1 MIEHFFF
8 CPYCLAQISMLL
20 DTSVAQQEYVEDCE
34 VCCNPILLQFTL
46 IDHQEVGSFDAS
58 SIE

>member
-1 MIEHFFF
+1 
-8 CPYCLAQISMLL
+8 MLL

-46 IDHQEVGSFDAS
+46 VDHEVVSFHAQQL
-58 SIE
+58 E